1 MLAKWIKYENKRQTS
16 QKETKKPANALYAK
30 ILNVIE
36 NNKYEL
42 VGVAMKIFR
51 RKTLQLY

>member
-16 QKETKKPANALYAK
+16 QKETKNQQTLYAK

-36 NNKYEL
+36 NNKYKL
-42 VGVAMKIFR
+42 VGVAMKFFVE
-51 RKTLQLY
+51 KLYNFN